1 MMLSL
6 QLTLVVWMSHKFGH
20 PWNRYYGCWILLHW
34 THRVIVY
41 SLNSIFESN
50 LDIQDATDGT
60 GIFKTLRIESQQKN
74 QIGFEIDLSLLERAL
89 KSCEPAEMASLK
101 LSKKQSAAFLCFE
114 IIIQVST
121 FELWNSSTR
130 DKLLL
135 EQSVPM
141 MTIIQDVPVKV
152 LTGDEVYFSTSCGA

>member
-1 MMLSL
+1 MRISPDDVVLAVNPGSL
-6 QLTLVVWMSHKFGH
+6 NEPQVWSSMKSVL
-20 PWNRYYGCWILLHW
+20 WLLILLHW

-41 SLNSIFESN
+41 SLNSISESN

-152 LTGDEVYFSTSCGA
+152 LTGDEV